1 MPRGETI
8 RSKVEREE
16 TTHHTYSDLSSSVRR
31 RSRACDYVAAA
42 VASAAP
48 LLPPSASAISA
59 ADPRQAGFGRRES
72 HSRPSS

>member
-1 MPRGETI
+1 MCGKLTAKLENGYFHLGL
-8 RSKVEREE
+8 V
-16 TTHHTYSDLSSSVRR
+16 SV
-31 RSRACDYVAAA
+31 AYYIQYVAAA

-59 ADPRQAGFGRRES
+59 ADPRQAGFGRQES